1 MPSGQPWSGWLGRY
15 PDTNQMKT
23 IKLLLAI
30 AGSCTL
36 CSCEITGT
44 TPLTATVSLW
54 GEGWETSVD
63 IATISTRS
71 SPSSKNP
78 IDADSGK

>member
-1 MPSGQPWSGWLGRY
+1 M
-15 PDTNQMKT
+15 MKT
-23 IKLLLAI
+23 KKLLALLAAV
-30 AGSCTL
+30 AGIGNLT
-36 CSCEITGT
+36 SCEITGS

-63 IATISTRS
+63 IATITTKP

>member
-1 MPSGQPWSGWLGRY
+1 MM
-15 PDTNQMKT
+15 MKL
-23 IKLLLAI
+23 KLLLLI
-30 AGSCTL
+30 ACAGNLT
-36 CSCEITGT
+36 SCEIVGT

-63 IATISTRS
+63 IATISTKP

-78 IDADSGK
+78 IDSESGK